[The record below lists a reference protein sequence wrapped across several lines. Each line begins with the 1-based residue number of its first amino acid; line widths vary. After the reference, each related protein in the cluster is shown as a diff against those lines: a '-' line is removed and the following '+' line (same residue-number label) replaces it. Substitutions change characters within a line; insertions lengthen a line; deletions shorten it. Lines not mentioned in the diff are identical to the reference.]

1 MIKADWMMHLPTDL
15 QRALWQDLEQLER
28 NRRMPYITSV
38 ERIGMEKGIQQGI
51 QQGKQLGAADMLLH
65 LIERRFGPPSD
76 VVCER
81 INKAYPTTL
90 MQWSERILD
99 AQNLE
104 DLWH

>member
-1 MIKADWMMHLPTDL
+1 MMHLPADL
-15 QRALWQDLEQLER
+15 QRALWRDLEQLER

-38 ERIGMEKGIQQGI
+38 ERIGMEKGIQEGI
-51 QQGKQLGAADMLLH
+51 QQGKQLGAVDMLLRQ
-65 LIERRFGPPSD
+65 IERRFGPPSD
-76 VVCER
+76 VVRER
-81 INKAYPTTL
+81 VTKADPSTL

>member
-1 MIKADWMMHLPTDL
+1 VRTFRGMAGLMIKADWMMHLPTDL

-38 ERIGMEKGIQQGI
+38 ERIGMEKGIEQGIQQGI

-76 VVCER
+76 VVRER
-81 INKAYPTTL
+81 INKADPTT
-90 MQWSERILD
+90 
-99 AQNLE
+99 
-104 DLWH
+104 

>member
-1 MIKADWMMHLPTDL
+1 MMHLPTDL
-15 QRALWQDLEQLER
+15 QHALWQDLEQLES

-51 QQGKQLGAADMLLH
+51 QKGIQQGKQLGAVDMLLRQ
-65 LIERRFGPPSD
+65 IERRFGLPSD
-76 VVCER
+76 VVRER
-81 INKAYPTTL
+81 IDKADPTKL

-99 AQNLE
+99 ARNLD